1 MMDDQ
6 KNVQYANLKTLGG
19 DGKGVILF
27 CGQLSEKMSYKKN
40 REKMANKKMNTD
52 ILTKWQNIRTSFSY
66 PLQSKEP
73 LFTLRLH
80 REIAAQGTKL
90 RDESYLAS
98 GGNQIHMKQRSPTNQ
113 TCTLVLRVPFQT
125 MYCQFGR
132 ILIGQYID
140 PLVGL
145 WAFIIFL
152 LWRAQQCWTVSFS
165 SSKLL

>member
-1 MMDDQ
+1 M
-6 KNVQYANLKTLGG
+6 VSLVRTCPIEKTVR
-19 DGKGVILF
+19 KWQI
-27 CGQLSEKMSYKKN
+27 
-40 REKMANKKMNTD
+40 KMNTG
-52 ILTKWQNIRTSFSY
+52 ILTKWQNIRTGFSN

-113 TCTLVLRVPFQT
+113 TWTLVLRVPFQT

-132 ILIGQYID
+132 ILT
-140 PLVGL
+140 
-145 WAFIIFL
+145 L
-152 LWRAQQCWTVSFS
+152 LWGFEHCIPYLFVVTCSTVLDCFFQFT
-165 SSKLL
+165 

>member
-1 MMDDQ
+1 
-6 KNVQYANLKTLGG
+6 
-19 DGKGVILF
+19 
-27 CGQLSEKMSYKKN
+27 
-40 REKMANKKMNTD
+40 MNTG
-52 ILTKWQNIRTSFSY
+52 ILTKWQNIRTGFSN

-140 PLVGL
+140 PFL
-145 WAFIIFL
+145 IFL
-152 LWRAQQCWTVSFS
+152 PGDLVT
-165 SSKLL
+165 